1 MDTRKS
7 GIISILNNDDN
18 PSFAVRPIKNA
29 KCRPQTV
36 TYTHQQVRQWPSQ
49 SGHHQN
55 TRADRVILPHLS
67 PGIYRIDPGMHHYS
81 GLSQPPEHSIYYN
94 HQAPT
99 TQVAGTYTPTSCR
112 NSQYFPIEKLSIGR
126 ITHSEI
132 QPGDP
137 PSPPTPLSTSG
148 DTRAAKVSKKN
159 KYPCPYAV
167 SHSCTATFT
176 TSGHAAR
183 HGKKHT
189 GEKSVHCPVCNKA
202 FTRKDNMKQHRRT
215 HRLSISSTASPKRS
229 DDDTTPPEWSGSNKS
244 QCDRGDYVGLATPT
258 SPCTEGRPD
267 DTLSQS
273 TSRSYG
279 GRSYTSIHESTQ
291 AASRTDAITRGL
303 DTLAVAAEKSQI
315 DSYTR

>member
-36 TYTHQQVRQWPSQ
+36 TYTHQQIQACTITAGSASPQSIPSI
-49 SGHHQN
+49 
-55 TRADRVILPHLS
+55 TIIR
-67 PGIYRIDPGMHHYS
+67 
-81 GLSQPPEHSIYYN
+81 
-94 HQAPT
+94 APT